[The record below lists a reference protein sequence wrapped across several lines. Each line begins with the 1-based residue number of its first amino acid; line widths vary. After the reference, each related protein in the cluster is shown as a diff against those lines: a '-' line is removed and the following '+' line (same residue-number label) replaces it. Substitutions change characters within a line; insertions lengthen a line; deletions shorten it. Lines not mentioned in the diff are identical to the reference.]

1 MQKKQTV
8 LWIIITCVIIT
19 LIGLVIWLK
28 PNAEVSPPT
37 LHNTEKLNLSTS
49 SSNSPITPN
58 QNLPQSSTTALDNT
72 EALASS
78 LEGTQIDCALTAN
91 AAGELILDGNIRNCF
106 EYFITQM
113 GEKSLNVIDQQVR
126 KHLETILPTRAAQQ
140 ATDLWQ
146 RYLKYREAEG
156 TIQVTGKTSD
166 PDHLQR
172 VFNALRELRQQY
184 FKPLEIDALFGDE
197 MTYNQYTIDRV
208 NIMENKALNANQKA
222 EQLKQRFAQ
231 LPLDLQKNIQDISK
245 LQDLRDLTKQLKANN
260 GTQAQLRQM
269 REQLVGAAAA
279 ERLEQ
284 LDQNRASWQ
293 NRIDSYL
300 NQRDTI
306 LNSKQADQDK
316 QNAINALRQ
325 RQFSDAAEQQRAI
338 TFEHFKDQNVDVDKA
353 LN

>member
-8 LWIIITCVIIT
+8 LWIIITCVIVT

-28 PNAEVSPPT
+28 PNDAESSPIS
-37 LHNTEKLNLSTS
+37 HSTEKPSSTMS
-49 SSNSPITPN
+49 SSHSPLTPK
-58 QNLPQSSTTALDNT
+58 QNLPQSSTTSLDNT

-78 LEGTQIDCALTAN
+78 LEGTQIDCALSATT
-91 AAGELILDGNIRNCF
+91 AGELVLDGNIRNCF

-113 GEKSLNVIDQQVR
+113 GEKSLTVIDQQVR
-126 KHLETILPTRAAQQ
+126 QHLATILPARAAQQ

-156 TIQVTGKTSD
+156 SIQVAGKNSD

-172 VFNALRELRQQY
+172 VFNALNELRQQY
-184 FKPLEIDALFGDE
+184 FKPLEIEALFGDE
-197 MTYNQYTIDRV
+197 MTYNQYTIDRI
-208 NIMENKALNANQKA
+208 NIIENKALNANQKA

-279 ERLEQ
+279 DRLEQ
-284 LDQNRASWQ
+284 LDQSRASWQ

-325 RQFSDAAEQQRAI
+325 RQFNDPAEQQRAI
-338 TFEHFKDQNVDVDKA
+338 TFEHFKDQNVDTAKV